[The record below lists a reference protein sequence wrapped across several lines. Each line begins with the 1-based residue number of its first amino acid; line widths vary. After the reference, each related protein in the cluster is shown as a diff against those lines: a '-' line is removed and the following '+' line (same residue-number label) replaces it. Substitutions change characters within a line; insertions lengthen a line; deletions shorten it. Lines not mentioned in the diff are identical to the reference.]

1 MYEWIEKNKY
11 GLMTVLAVV
20 FVLLLGVNGFLTV
33 RIMTGSPTEPPAQAQ
48 TGETAPPAPET
59 SVPP

>member
-20 FVLLLGVNGFLTV
+20 FVLLLGVNGFLAV

-48 TGETAPPAPET
+48 TGETAPPAP
-59 SVPP
+59 